1 MICEGE
7 IKMSTQLIT
16 TANFSTVFNE
26 LIGKSKETIN
36 IISPFIGEKTA
47 FELSKAIKSKNIKCR
62 IITRFYR
69 EDFIQKVSSIEGLKY
84 LFDSGV
90 EILALV
96 GLHSKLYVFDD
107 KAAIIGSAN
116 FTTGG
121 FYTNHE
127 LSVLIKDNNP
137 VTIESVNHFNELWNR
152 VESTNEGRVTK
163 EWIDKEIVE
172 VNKRIEERKNKQPRN
187 PNFVHKGAK
196 LTYEAY
202 TTDKDRPRD
211 ITPIIR
217 KDILEQSLE
226 SSNAWL
232 KFVWTGKE
240 RIDGNKVYTLT
251 GRDKKRI
258 YLSEQ
263 KGSSIKDNDIIY
275 ITAFSYDENNIP
287 SPMVVGRA
295 VINGGLKKDDNRDDK
310 YKSYF
315 EFKQA
320 EYIDTFIKNTINLND
335 LYEDT
340 NFKKNYRQQ
349 SHISIDD
356 QARSYLDKRL
366 EELFKKNGSTYID

>member
-1 MICEGE
+1 
-7 IKMSTQLIT
+7 MSTQLIT
-16 TANFSTVFNE
+16 TANFSTIFDE
-26 LIGKSKETIN
+26 LIEGSKETIN

-84 LFDSGV
+84 LFDAGA

-152 VESTNEGRVTK
+152 VESTGEGRVTK
-163 EWIDKEIVE
+163 EWIDKEIVV
-172 VNKRIEERKNKQPRN
+172 VNKGIEDRKNKQPKN
-187 PNFVHKGAK
+187 PNFKYKGAK

-202 TTDKDRPRD
+202 TSGEDRPKD
-211 ITPIIR
+211 ITPAIK
-217 KDILEQSLE
+217 KDILEQSLD

-232 KFVWTGKE
+232 KFVWTGTN
-240 RIDGNKVYTLT
+240 RIEGNKVYTLT
-251 GRDKKRI
+251 ERDKKRV
-258 YLSEQ
+258 YLAEQ

-275 ITAFSYDENNIP
+275 ITAFSYDDNNVR

-295 VINGGLKKDDNRDDK
+295 IINGGLKKDDTRGGK
-310 YKSYF
+310 YKCYF

-320 EYIDTFIKNTINLND
+320 EYIDTFIKNTINLKD
-335 LYEDT
+335 LYKDT
-340 NFKKNYRQQ
+340 NFNKDYRQR

-356 QARSYLDKRL
+356 QAKRYLDKRL
-366 EELFKKNGSTYID
+366 DELFRKHGSTYID